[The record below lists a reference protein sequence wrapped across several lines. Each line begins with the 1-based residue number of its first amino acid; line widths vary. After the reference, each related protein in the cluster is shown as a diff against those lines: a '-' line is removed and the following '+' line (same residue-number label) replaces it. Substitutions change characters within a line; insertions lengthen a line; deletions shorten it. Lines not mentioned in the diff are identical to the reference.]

1 MMEIEHNRDEVQ
13 SPPPSS
19 GGDFISMTPAILD
32 TSWIPRSGYGPSATI
47 PLEAGIDE
55 QLLRECGIPGFA
67 QARREVRLMAR
78 EYAQRAVRLVAR
90 SKADRLA
97 LAREL
102 QGSGPAFRPYRAR
115 LCLELNE
122 ARGYLYL
129 QWRFVGTRKG
139 RIVRECARQWSC
151 QSDLT
156 ALLSGVHPAEEH
168 LIRTAETE
176 ATDIRL
182 RWFALVRQVHYM
194 NVTEELRHADYAA
207 GLVKPTA
214 QVRARAIQWL
224 RDVIG

>member
-1 MMEIEHNRDEVQ
+1 MPEASTSESSIGEKGH
-13 SPPPSS
+13 PP
-19 GGDFISMTPAILD
+19 DV
-32 TSWIPRSGYGPSATI
+32 SWVPRSGHGPSATI

-55 QLLRECGIPGFA
+55 RLLRECGIPGFA

-97 LAREL
+97 LAKEL
-102 QGSGPAFRPYRAR
+102 QGSEPAFRPYRAR

-129 QWRFVGTRKG
+129 HWRFAGIRKG

-151 QSDLT
+151 QSDLA
-156 ALLSGVHPAEEH
+156 ALTSGVHPTEEL
-168 LIRTAETE
+168 LIRKTEAE

-194 NVTEELRHADYAA
+194 NVTEELRHSDYAA
-207 GLVKPTA
+207 SLIKPTA
-214 QVRARAIQWL
+214 QVKSRAIQWL

>member
-1 MMEIEHNRDEVQ
+1 MPEA
-13 SPPPSS
+13 SS
-19 GGDFISMTPAILD
+19 SESNIGEKAQTPD
-32 TSWIPRSGYGPSATI
+32 VSWVPRSGYGPSATI

-55 QLLRECGIPGFA
+55 RLLREYGIPAFA

-90 SKADRLA
+90 SKAERLA

-102 QGSGPAFRPYRAR
+102 HGSEPAFRPYRAR

-129 QWRFVGTRKG
+129 QWRFVGTRKN

-156 ALLSGVHPAEEH
+156 ALISGVHPAEEL
-168 LIRTAETE
+168 LIRKTEAE

-194 NVTEELRHADYAA
+194 NVTEELKHRDYAA
-207 GLVKPTA
+207 GLIRPTA
-214 QVRARAIQWL
+214 QVRARAVQWL